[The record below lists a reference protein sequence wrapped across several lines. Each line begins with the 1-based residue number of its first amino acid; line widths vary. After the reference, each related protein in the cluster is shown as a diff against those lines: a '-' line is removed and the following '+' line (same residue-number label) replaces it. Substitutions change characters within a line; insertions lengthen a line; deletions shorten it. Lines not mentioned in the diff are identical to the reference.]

1 MSNEK
6 LENKDNNNNN
16 FFEIEEKKTEK
27 KIIDDDDEPYQV
39 KYDRV
44 VQKVKRV
51 SLEDVIKFSK
61 LNNEGQSFNFFTNNH
76 LKENKKKNLFIVKN
90 KKKKNKIQLF
100 YLVMKV
106 LIKNLF

>member
-27 KIIDDDDEPYQV
+27 KIIDDDDEPYQI

-51 SLEDVIKFSK
+51 SLEDVIKFR
-61 LNNEGQSFNFFTNNH
+61 QDDA
-76 LKENKKKNLFIVKN
+76 ICWY
-90 KKKKNKIQLF
+90 
-100 YLVMKV
+100 YLGCCTAEAAAGKACCR
-106 LIKNLF
+106 